1 MSGTL
6 SHICAEKREHVA
18 RCREERPLPEMI
30 VLAQTASPARGFLRQ
45 LTQARAAGRYGL
57 IAEIKRASPSQGL
70 IRKDFDA
77 VALAK
82 AFEAGG
88 ASCLSVLTDEPWFQG
103 RDDYLTVAR
112 EATAL
117 PALRKDFLLDP
128 YQIYEARA
136 LGADCVLLILAALDE
151 EAASL
156 LEKTAF
162 ALGMDALIEV
172 HSKAELDR
180 ALAMHSALIGI
191 NNRNLETLEVN
202 LETTERLARHVPKD
216 RLVVCESGLSTA
228 EDLARMAKVGVTT
241 FLIGESLLRASDVA
255 AATKALLASAMPGQ
269 AAKA

>member
-1 MSGTL
+1 ML
-6 SHICAEKREHVA
+6 AEA
-18 RCREERPLPEMI
+18 
-30 VLAQTASPARGFLRQ
+30 AAAARGFLRQ
-45 LTQARAAGRYGL
+45 LTQARKAGRYGL

-103 RDDYLTVAR
+103 RDEYLALAR

-117 PALRKDFLLDP
+117 PVLRKDFLLDP

-151 EAASL
+151 EEARL

-162 ALGMDALIEV
+162 ELGMDALLEV

-180 ALAMHSALIGI
+180 ALAMRSPLIGI
-191 NNRNLETLEVN
+191 NNRNLETLEVD
-202 LETTERLARHVPKD
+202 LETTERLAGHVPGD
-216 RLVVCESGLSTA
+216 RLVVCESGLATPK
-228 EDLARMAKVGVTT
+228 DLARMAQAGVTT
-241 FLIGESLLRASDVA
+241 FLIGESLLRQADVT
-255 AATKALLASAMPGQ
+255 AATQTLLTPAATGQ

>member
-1 MSGTL
+1 MSGIL
-6 SHICAEKREHVA
+6 SRICAKKREHIS
-18 RCREERPLPEMI
+18 RRREERPLPEMI
-30 VLAQTASPARGFLRQ
+30 VLAEATSPSRGFMPQ
-45 LTQARAAGRYGL
+45 LTQARKAGQYGL

-77 VALAK
+77 VTLAK
-82 AFEAGG
+82 AYEAGG

-103 RDDYLTVAR
+103 QDTYLTMAR
-112 EATAL
+112 EATTL
-117 PALRKDFLLDP
+117 PTLRKDFLLDP

-162 ALGMDALIEV
+162 ELSMDVLIEV

-180 ALAMHSALIGI
+180 ALAMRSPLIGI
-191 NNRNLETLEVN
+191 NNRNLETLEVD
-202 LETTERLARHVPKD
+202 LETTERLAHHVPED
-216 RLVVCESGLSTA
+216 RLVVCESGLATPG
-228 EDLARMAKVGVTT
+228 DLARMAKVGVTT
-241 FLIGESLLRASDVA
+241 FLIGESLLRQADVVT
-255 AATKALLASAMPGQ
+255 ATQALLASTVPGQ

>member
-6 SHICAEKREHVA
+6 SRICAEKREHVA
-18 RCREERPLPEMI
+18 RRRGERPLPEVI
-30 VLAQTASPARGFLRQ
+30 VLAEAAAAARGFLRQ
-45 LTQARAAGRYGL
+45 LTQARKAGRYGL

-103 RDDYLTVAR
+103 RDEYLALAR

-117 PALRKDFLLDP
+117 PVLRKDFLLDP

-151 EAASL
+151 EEARL

-162 ALGMDALIEV
+162 ELGMDALLEV

-180 ALAMHSALIGI
+180 ALAMRSPLIGI
-191 NNRNLETLEVN
+191 NNRNLETLEVD
-202 LETTERLARHVPKD
+202 LETTERLAGHVPGD
-216 RLVVCESGLSTA
+216 RLVVCESGLATPK
-228 EDLARMAKVGVTT
+228 DLARMAQAGVTT
-241 FLIGESLLRASDVA
+241 FLIGESLLRQADVTAATRTLLAPA
-255 AATKALLASAMPGQ
+255 AAKV
-269 AAKA
+269 